1 MSKNPTP
8 ALGSFLERTL
18 QKKDTFIDTIDYHL
32 QTLSSRKNEKENQE
46 SLSIQVHVKLRPL
59 NKLELNQG
67 HYQSIF
73 CVDQSV
79 TALYYPTF
87 QVLTD
92 AALEVHSNEFDGN
105 HNENTTHDEF
115 FHSSCSSILH
125 IVHNS
130 NGGEGAIFAYGQTG
144 SGKTYT
150 INGVAERLVKDLPYS
165 SSEIHIQLLEIM
177 GDNVKDLLSGNLV
190 KVMINSEG
198 NPTLVGNSVLRQIM
212 DEVECLNT
220 INEGF
225 KLRKT
230 IGTSK
235 NDTSSRSH
243 FICQIQIRHLKTNK
257 ISNIKL
263 VDLAGSERHSDSK
276 NHDSERLKE
285 AIYINSS
292 LMALKDCIRNKIHKS
307 KNNDVRI
314 PTRSSKLTTLLKN
327 VLDPVDESNVR
338 LVMIAAMSPSTHD
351 VAHSLDTFRYAAAL
365 KPNFKSSA
373 NKPVG
378 KVDKEIQNAEVGHA
392 STTRLSKVA
401 PQTKSSLAVR
411 PKSNSSSESVVSTK
425 PSAKSQTDSSP
436 MAWSKSKLN
445 SWIEINSERKVTL
458 DDFIVQR
465 TSDNNDFI
473 PPPWK
478 MLYDLTAEEWKL
490 RSKLTLKQ
498 ATVLRNSYKSLFL
511 KKRPMV
517 KSSQLNNDYSIEV
530 ISLLEKVV
538 LAPKKNRQQEA
549 MEKIAAKG
557 AAAKLKMQ
565 QKRAV
570 NR

>member
-1 MSKNPTP
+1 
-8 ALGSFLERTL
+8 
-18 QKKDTFIDTIDYHL
+18 
-32 QTLSSRKNEKENQE
+32 
-46 SLSIQVHVKLRPL
+46 VHVKLRPL

-365 KPNFKSSA
+365 KPNCKSST
-373 NKPVG
+373 NK
-378 KVDKEIQNAEVGHA
+378 
-392 STTRLSKVA
+392 
-401 PQTKSSLAVR
+401 

-425 PSAKSQTDSSP
+425 PSVKSQTDSSP

-511 KKRPMV
+511 KKR
-517 KSSQLNNDYSIEV
+517 
-530 ISLLEKVV
+530 
-538 LAPKKNRQQEA
+538 
-549 MEKIAAKG
+549 
-557 AAAKLKMQ
+557 
-565 QKRAV
+565 
-570 NR
+570 